1 MRLCLQAP
9 QCEATYMKKLLV
21 VLGVPLALAGSSCDG
36 TETSYSQSPSPSF
49 DTATTIIDTGDEVV
63 LVETEVA
70 DSDAERSKGLMYRKN
85 LDEDEG
91 MLFVFFEE
99 NTGGFWMKNTLI
111 PLSIAFFDDDGKIVS
126 IMDMD
131 PCRKEPCKVYDPGV
145 PYWGALEVNQGA
157 FERWGVEEGDII
169 RSNQ

>member
-1 MRLCLQAP
+1 MVRVLGALS
-9 QCEATYMKKLLV
+9 LVLV
-21 VLGVPLALAGSSCDG
+21 VTGSSCRD
-36 TETSYSQSPSPSF
+36 TNTSYSASPSPSF

-70 DSDAERSKGLMYRKN
+70 DSDAERSKGLMNRKS
-85 LDEDEG
+85 LDDDEG

-126 IMDMD
+126 ILDMD
-131 PCRKEPCKVYDPGV
+131 PCRKSPCRVYDPGV

>member
-1 MRLCLQAP
+1 MR
-9 QCEATYMKKLLV
+9 KLLSG
-21 VLGVPLALAGSSCDG
+21 LIILIALAGSSCGD
-36 TETSYSQSPSPSF
+36 TNTSYSSSPSPSREV
-49 DTATTIIDTGDEVV
+49 ATTIIDTGDEVV

-70 DSDAERSKGLMYRKN
+70 DSDAERRRGLMNRKS
-85 LDEDEG
+85 LAEDEG

-99 NTGGFWMKNTLI
+99 NTGVFWMKDTLI
-111 PLSIAFFDDDGKIVS
+111 PLSIAFFDHDGKIVS

-131 PCRKEPCKVYDPGV
+131 PCRKDPCKVYDPGV

-169 RSNQ
+169 RTNQ